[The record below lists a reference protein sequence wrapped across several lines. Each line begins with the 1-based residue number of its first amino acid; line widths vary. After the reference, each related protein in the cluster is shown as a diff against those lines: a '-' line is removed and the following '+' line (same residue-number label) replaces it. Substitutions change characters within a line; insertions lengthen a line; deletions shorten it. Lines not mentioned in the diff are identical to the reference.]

1 MQIHV
6 NRMGENRLILSIIHI
21 LTLLYTVY
29 IPALLL
35 YIPIRHVAQ
44 LDNSGSFAA
53 GAPLPAAAVRA
64 ARAV

>member
-21 LTLLYTVY
+21 LLYTVY